1 MKQAGARVILRVAKI
16 LKKTRRTILSVR
28 TAGGSP
34 RIVAMNWGLNMG
46 FLYSP
51 VTWTLIILILSG
63 LGIFREL
70 L

>member
-1 MKQAGARVILRVAKI
+1 MLKKYATILPVGTAGAAGDRCNELG
-16 LKKTRRTILSVR
+16 TI
-28 TAGGSP
+28 
-34 RIVAMNWGLNMG
+34 MWG

>member
-1 MKQAGARVILRVAKI
+1 MLKKCATILPVGTAGAAGDRCNELG
-16 LKKTRRTILSVR
+16 TI
-28 TAGGSP
+28 
-34 RIVAMNWGLNMG
+34 MWG

>member
-1 MKQAGARVILRVAKI
+1 MIQCVANMLKKYATILPVGTAGA
-16 LKKTRRTILSVR
+16 
-28 TAGGSP
+28 AGDRCNELGTTML
-34 RIVAMNWGLNMG
+34 AFLN
-46 FLYSP
+46 SP

>member
-1 MKQAGARVILRVAKI
+1 MIQRVATI
-16 LKKTRRTILSVR
+16 LKKTQMTILSLGR
-28 TAGGSP
+28 LGAAGDRCNELGTTMW
-34 RIVAMNWGLNMG
+34 AFLN
-46 FLYSP
+46 SP

>member
-1 MKQAGARVILRVAKI
+1 LHADARVIPCVAKL
-16 LKKTRRTILSVR
+16 LKKTRRTIPSVGM
-28 TAGGSP
+28 AGAAADRCNELGT
-34 RIVAMNWGLNMG
+34 IMWG
-46 FLYSP
+46 FLNSP

>member
-1 MKQAGARVILRVAKI
+1 MIQCVAKHAQDMRMTILPVGTAGAAGDRCNELG
-16 LKKTRRTILSVR
+16 TI
-28 TAGGSP
+28 
-34 RIVAMNWGLNMG
+34 MWG